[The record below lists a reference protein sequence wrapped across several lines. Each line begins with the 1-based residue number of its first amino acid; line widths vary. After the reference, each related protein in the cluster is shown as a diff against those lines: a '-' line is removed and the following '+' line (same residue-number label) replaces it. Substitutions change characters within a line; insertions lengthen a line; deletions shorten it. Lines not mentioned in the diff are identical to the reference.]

1 MSEANSAIARD
12 IAKVLAT
19 ANWPQGRSL
28 EQALIDIE
36 AVLKLMLGKLN
47 NNKISV
53 GYRTEDA
60 TDPGPHRNPP

>member
-1 MSEANSAIARD
+1 MSQTNSAIAGD
-12 IAKVLAT
+12 VEKLLVTAK
-19 ANWPQGRSL
+19 WPQGRSL

-53 GYRTEDA
+53 GYRALEA
-60 TDPGPHRNPP
+60 TDPGPHG

>member
-1 MSEANSAIARD
+1 MSQANSAIAGEVE
-12 IAKVLAT
+12 KVLA
-19 ANWPQGRSL
+19 AAKWPQGRSL

-53 GYRTEDA
+53 GYQPEIAA
-60 TDPGPHRNPP
+60 TDPGPHG

>member
-1 MSEANSAIARD
+1 MSQQNSAIAAD
-12 IAKVLAT
+12 VEKVLA
-19 ANWPQGRSL
+19 AAKWPQGRSL

-53 GYRTEDA
+53 GYRAMEA
-60 TDPGPHRNPP
+60 TDPGPHG

>member
-1 MSEANSAIARD
+1 MSQTNSAIARD
-12 IAKVLAT
+12 VDKVLA
-19 ANWPQGRSL
+19 AAKWPQGRSL

-36 AVLKLMLGKLN
+36 AVLKLMLAKLN

-53 GYRTEDA
+53 GYHAEDA